1 MALAQDLA
9 EDIPLAKPLQRHCF
23 IIVIGAAHHRGPAMY
38 DHILYAI
45 EDPVATITL
54 NRPDQLNAFT
64 YAMLAELRDA
74 IERAAADTAVV
85 GIIITGAG
93 RGFCAGL
100 DAEVLAQAS
109 EPGQPNRETRGV
121 EDDDLPG
128 LFTYLLGIEKPII
141 AAVNGVAAG
150 GGFVLAA
157 LSDIRFAATSAAF
170 TTIFSKRGLISEHGS
185 AWILPR
191 LMGAGRA
198 LDLLWS
204 SRKIDAQQAYATG
217 LVEYLVEDDALLGT
231 AQDYV
236 RDLALN
242 VSPASLRDTKRLV
255 YDNLGIEYGPALR
268 QAHALQEASLTRAD
282 AVEGVQS
289 FVERRPPNFDRL
301 GKPDLQG

>member
-1 MALAQDLA
+1 
-9 EDIPLAKPLQRHCF
+9 
-23 IIVIGAAHHRGPAMY
+23 MY

-64 YAMLAELRDA
+64 YAMLAELREA

>member
-1 MALAQDLA
+1 
-9 EDIPLAKPLQRHCF
+9 
-23 IIVIGAAHHRGPAMY
+23 MY
-38 DHILYAI
+38 DHLLY
-45 EDPVATITL
+45 EVHDPVATITL

-64 YAMLAELRDA
+64 YAMLAELRNA
-74 IERAAADTAVV
+74 IESAAGDPAVV

-109 EPGQPNRETRGV
+109 APGQPDREKGV
-121 EDDDLPG
+121 EDDELPG
-128 LFTYLLGIEKPII
+128 LFSYFLSIEKPII

-157 LSDIRFAATSAAF
+157 LSDIRFAGPDAAF

-204 SRKIDAQQAYATG
+204 SRKINAEDAYAMG
-217 LVEYLVEDDALLGT
+217 LVEFLTDGDDLLQQAG
-231 AQDYV
+231 DYI
-236 RDLALN
+236 RELAAN
-242 VSPASLRDTKRLV
+242 ASPASLRDTKRLV
-255 YDNLGIEYGPALR
+255 YDNLGMTYGPALQ
-268 QAHALQEASLTRAD
+268 QAHGLQEASLLRAD
-282 AVEGVQS
+282 AVEGVKS

-301 GKPDLQG
+301 GKGG

>member
-1 MALAQDLA
+1 
-9 EDIPLAKPLQRHCF
+9 
-23 IIVIGAAHHRGPAMY
+23 MY
-38 DHILYAI
+38 DHIIYTV

-64 YAMLAELRDA
+64 SAMLAELRDA
-74 IERAAADTAVV
+74 IERSAADKSVV

-109 EPGQPNRETRGV
+109 APGQPDREQGV
-121 EDDDLPG
+121 ESDDLPG

-157 LSDIRFAATSAAF
+157 LSDIRFAARSAAF

-204 SRKIDAQQAYATG
+204 SRKIDAQQAYEAG
-217 LVEYLVEDDALLGT
+217 LVEYLTEDDALLAT
-231 AQDYV
+231 VQDYI
-236 RDLALN
+236 RDLAAN

-268 QAHALQEASLTRAD
+268 QAHALQEASLLRGD

-301 GKPDLQG
+301 GDD